1 MKDNN
6 LMKYKEMKRRLMAL
20 VLASSTFIS
29 SASLVGCSTI
39 DNTSSDSSYG
49 ELLDR
54 DNNFKRYIT
63 SDWFCD
69 IWVEDYN
76 NKKLSGAM
84 FELRDL
90 NNKVI
95 DSWTSSDVPHR
106 ITRIQEGKYTLVE
119 VKTPDGYVTASGN
132 YEYDIFVG
140 ENNFDIIAIKHITNN
155 NINISNNRVNNV
167 FTTGNKEYVKD
178 ELFVFKLRDSY
189 MSRMSDNDYLKS
201 NNSSIDLDNIPKYLL
216 LKGTEDEYIDT
227 IPNGSVQ
234 YAFNDITSLND
245 SDFSLTK
252 VSLVCNKDG
261 SYNTILYNT
270 YLDITGNIYN
280 DSMYMI
286 PVQDLTQEEVN
297 ELYKEY
303 QDNENI
309 INILNDNG
317 IYQSNIKVK
326 VLSKK

>member
-90 NNKVI
+90 NNNVI

-106 ITRIQEGKYTLVE
+106 ITRIKEGKYTLVE

-140 ENNFDIIAIKHITNN
+140 ENNFDIVAIKHITNN
-155 NINISNNRVNNV
+155 NISINNNIVNNV
-167 FTTGNKEYVKD
+167 FTTGNREYIKD
-178 ELFVFKLRDSY
+178 ELFVFRLRDSY
-189 MSRMSDNDYLKS
+189 INRMSDNDYLKS
-201 NNSSIDLDNIPKYLL
+201 NNSNIDIDNIPKYLL

-245 SDFSLTK
+245 NDSSLTK

-270 YLDITGNIYN
+270 YLGINGNIYN
-280 DSMYMI
+280 DDMYMI
-286 PVQDLTQEEVN
+286 PIQDLTQEEAN
-297 ELYKEY
+297 ELFKEY
-303 QDNENI
+303 QDNESI
-309 INILNDNG
+309 ISILNDNG
-317 IYQSNIKVK
+317 IYQSNNKVK
-326 VLSKK
+326 VLNKK

>member
-29 SASLVGCSTI
+29 SVSLVGCSTI
-39 DNTSSDSSYG
+39 DNTSSDNSYG

-54 DNNFKRYIT
+54 DNNFKRYFT

-76 NKKLSGAM
+76 NMKLTGAM

-90 NNKVI
+90 NNNVI
-95 DSWTSSDVPHR
+95 DSWTSSDVPYR
-106 ITRIQEGKYTLVE
+106 ITRIKEGKYTLVE
-119 VKTPDGYVTASGN
+119 VKAPDGYVTASGN
-132 YEYDIFVG
+132 YKYDIFVG
-140 ENNFDIIAIKHITNN
+140 ENNFDIVAIKHVTNS
-155 NINISNNRVNNV
+155 NISNNIVNNV

-189 MSRMSDNDYLKS
+189 INRMSDNDYLKY
-201 NNSSIDLDNIPKYLL
+201 NNSKIDIDNIPKYLL
-216 LKGTEDEYIDT
+216 LNGTEDEYIDA

-245 SDFSLTK
+245 SDLSLTK
-252 VSLVCNKDG
+252 VSLICNKDG

-270 YLDITGNIYN
+270 YLGITGNIYN
-280 DSMYMI
+280 DDMYMI
-286 PVQDLTQEEVN
+286 PVQDLTKEEIN
-297 ELYKEY
+297 ELFKEY
-303 QDNENI
+303 QDNESI
-309 INILNDNG
+309 INILNNNG
-317 IYQSNIKVK
+317 IYQSNNKIKVLNK
-326 VLSKK
+326 

>member
-1 MKDNN
+1 
-6 LMKYKEMKRRLMAL
+6 MKYKEMKRRLMAL

-29 SASLVGCSTI
+29 SVSLVGCSTI
-39 DNTSSDSSYG
+39 DNTSSDNSYG

-54 DNNFKRYIT
+54 DNNFKRYFT

-76 NKKLSGAM
+76 NMKLTGAM

-90 NNKVI
+90 NNNVI
-95 DSWTSSDVPHR
+95 DSWTSSDVPYR
-106 ITRIQEGKYTLVE
+106 ITRIKEGKYTLVE
-119 VKTPDGYVTASGN
+119 V
-132 YEYDIFVG
+132 
-140 ENNFDIIAIKHITNN
+140 
-155 NINISNNRVNNV
+155 NV

-189 MSRMSDNDYLKS
+189 INRMSDNDYLKY
-201 NNSSIDLDNIPKYLL
+201 NNSKIDIDNIPKYLL
-216 LKGTEDEYIDT
+216 LNGTEDEYIDA

-245 SDFSLTK
+245 SDLSLTK

-270 YLDITGNIYN
+270 YIGITGNIYN
-280 DSMYMI
+280 DDMYMI
-286 PVQDLTQEEVN
+286 PVQDLTKEEIN
-297 ELYKEY
+297 ELF
-303 QDNENI
+303 NE
-309 INILNDNG
+309 
-317 IYQSNIKVK
+317 YQSNNKIKVLNK
-326 VLSKK
+326 